1 MATTVIDKTYDDSEA
16 SYDDIKA
23 DLSTI
28 WPWKSVIDMSS
39 GVKFMVNN
47 SGTNKVAFGIYKNT
61 YSGSTYTA
69 PCCWYNNAS
78 MQYAGPSSSGNKK
91 LKIKIENI
99 DNRVLIISAWRFS
112 SSSTDEL
119 SAGSCDKYIV
129 CKGLNA
135 NTGDETDVLIYCGN
149 RSGGNSYYLLTP
161 EWGTALSAAEMT
173 APKQSKSLNSK
184 AAFLIPF
191 YSNASEY
198 YTPEV
203 FQALTENLAAWDWGN
218 VTIGEQKYRMSGSIF
233 VKQK

>member
-28 WPWKSVIDMSS
+28 WPWKSIIDMST

-69 PCCWYNNAS
+69 PCCWYNNSS

-149 RSGGNSYYLLTP
+149 RSGKN
-161 EWGTALSAAEMT
+161 
-173 APKQSKSLNSK
+173 LNSK

-203 FQALTENLAAWDWGN
+203 FQALTENLDAWNWGN